1 VFTALLDTSVLWPSL
16 QRDFLLSLG
25 IEQVY
30 RPIWSSAILAEL
42 EYHEARK
49 LQDRYGLEVEQAQ
62 ERAARLI
69 DRMRSAFGD
78 AEITGWEPLEGTY
91 GLPDPDDEHVVAA
104 AHLGG
109 AGVIVTSNLK
119 DFPAKRL
126 PNGIR
131 AIPPDQFALD
141 AVNISPQRA
150 LIAISEIA
158 ARSGH
163 AGPPMSPDEILQKL
177 EDRYGMSEAMDL
189 IRQEAARREP
199 GNGQ

>member
-16 QRDFLLSLG
+16 QRDFMLSLAF
-25 IEQVY
+25 EQIY
-30 RPIWSSAILAEL
+30 RPIWSSAVLEEL
-42 EYHEARK
+42 EYHEAQK
-49 LQDRYGLEVEQAQ
+49 LQDRYGLPVEQAE

-69 DRMRSAFGD
+69 GQMRSAFGD

-119 DFPAKRL
+119 DFPAGQL
-126 PNGIR
+126 PNGIS
-131 AIPPDQFALD
+131 AIPPHQFALD

-150 LIAISEIA
+150 LIAISMIA
-158 ARSGH
+158 ERSGH
-163 AGPPMSPDEILQKL
+163 AGPTMSPEEVIQKL
-177 EDRYGMSEAMDL
+177 EDRYGMSQAMDL
-189 IRQEAARREP
+189 IRQEAATP
-199 GNGQ
+199 